1 MSGANTGEKEKL
13 VFQNLCSVGLELN
26 EASIHPLRVQKL
38 QLKYWC
44 RSVYFSQP
52 GLKKILIFTVYECQ
66 MPTLEK
72 REKVSF
78 PELVTVGLNEG
89 SISLSPASSETTTKV
104 LVSVSLFQSTR
115 AKKNSHFHCI

>member
-1 MSGANTGEKEKL
+1 MNVRCQHWRKGYASFPEL
-13 VFQNLCSVGLELN
+13 VGMELN
-26 EASIHPLRVQKL
+26 EASIHHQRVQKL

-66 MPTLEK
+66 MPTLEE

-89 SISLSPASSETTTKV
+89 SINPSPASSETTTEV
-104 LVSVSLFQSTR
+104 LVSVSQFQSTR
-115 AKKNSHFHCI
+115 G